1 MLFTTKKT
9 IEVMIKV
16 CIADNHP
23 VVQHGIK
30 SYFNNN
36 NSVEIIACVNDFNAL
51 QNTLQSKSF
60 NVIVVELEL
69 DGLSSIRDL
78 KSLIKEY
85 PDTKIIL
92 YTSVSEKM
100 YAPTAIKAGVSAY
113 LLKTTSL
120 KELETT
126 IIRVSNGVVI
136 FSDEVKKTI
145 EELKKGKKSDRLFKK
160 LSTREIEVLRYLND
174 GKKNKEIAQILGLDE
189 KTISTYKLR
198 LLAKLSVT
206 NLVDLLNK
214 AKSLEIL

>member
-1 MLFTTKKT
+1 
-9 IEVMIKV
+9 MIKV
-16 CIADNHP
+16 CIADNQP

-30 SYFNNN
+30 SYFNNS
-36 NSVEIIACVNDFNAL
+36 NSVEIVTSVNDFNSL
-51 QNTLQSKSF
+51 QNTLQSKSI
-60 NVIVVELEL
+60 NVIIVDLEL

-85 PDTKIIL
+85 PESKVIL
-92 YTSVSEKM
+92 FTSVSEKM

-113 LLKTTSL
+113 LLKTASL

-126 IIRVSNGVVI
+126 VIRVSNGVVI

-214 AKSLEIL
+214 AKSLEII

>member
-1 MLFTTKKT
+1 
-9 IEVMIKV
+9 MIKV

-30 SYFNNN
+30 SYFNN
-36 NSVEIIACVNDFNAL
+36 SSTIEIVASVNDFNAL
-51 QNTLQSKSF
+51 QNTLQSKSV
-60 NVIVVELEL
+60 NVIVVDLEL

-85 PDTKIIL
+85 PESKIIL
-92 YTSVSEKM
+92 FTPVSEKM

-113 LLKTTSL
+113 LLKTASL

-136 FSDEVKKTI
+136 ISDEVKKTI

-174 GKKNKEIAQILGLDE
+174 GKKNKEIAQILELDE

-214 AKSLEIL
+214 AKSLEII